1 MYRKDSKEGKMKQ
14 SLLKKIGL
22 GVGGFVVLMALGL
35 LANKGSNNNNK
46 EEIFQVSE
54 SKFPLSDYFFEEV
67 KEEPKEKAKETPEVT
82 TQEPTT
88 QTSPN
93 PSVSANPNIK
103 DYSHLNNN
111 LNQQNNTITHLQQV
125 LQSPSKIKPK
135 PKHTKEQ
142 LEFLNTRLKPLE
154 PTKPATKP
162 ETEYGVDSFT
172 NLKYKD
178 IGTNEHKLLRTITA
192 DRMIPAFLITPISS
206 QIAGKVTAQVE
217 SDIFASMGRA
227 VLIPKGSKVIGYYNN
242 NNQIGQY
249 RLNIAWTRIITPQG
263 INIMLTNARGADVK
277 GYNGLVGKYISRNF
291 QRYGI
296 PLLTNTLSNGLLI
309 GITSA
314 LANQQ
319 NKKGDGNPFFGDY
332 LLMQLTRNTGMGIN
346 QVINQMLRQY
356 GAQNPIIII
365 REGSRVFISPNL
377 DIFIPKPKD
386 GEVLAEFFKEKKPL
400 IKKSNEEV
408 NNEEE
413 I

>member
-125 LQSPSKIKPK
+125 LQSPPKMKPK
-135 PKHTKEQ
+135 LKHTKEQ

-386 GEVLAEFFKEKKPL
+386 GEILAEFFKEKKPL

>member
-1 MYRKDSKEGKMKQ
+1 MKQ

-192 DRMIPAFLITPISS
+192 YRMIPAFLITPISS

-277 GYNGLVGKYISRNF
+277 GYNGLVGQYISRNF

-314 LANQQ
+314 LANRQ
-319 NKKGDGNPFFGDY
+319 NRNGDGNPFFGDY

-386 GEVLAEFFKEKKPL
+386 GEVLAEFFKEKKPP
-400 IKKSNEEV
+400 IKTKEEI

>member
-1 MYRKDSKEGKMKQ
+1 MYRKDSKESKMKQ

-22 GVGGFVVLMALGL
+22 GVGGLVVLMALGL

-125 LQSPSKIKPK
+125 LQSPPKMKPK
-135 PKHTKEQ
+135 LKHTKEQ

-154 PTKPATKP
+154 PTKPAIKP
-162 ETEYGVDSFT
+162 ETEYGVDSFS

-319 NKKGDGNPFFGDY
+319 NRKGDGNPFFGDY

>member
-1 MYRKDSKEGKMKQ
+1 
-14 SLLKKIGL
+14 
-22 GVGGFVVLMALGL
+22 
-35 LANKGSNNNNK
+35 
-46 EEIFQVSE
+46 
-54 SKFPLSDYFFEEV
+54 
-67 KEEPKEKAKETPEVT
+67 
-82 TQEPTT
+82 
-88 QTSPN
+88 
-93 PSVSANPNIK
+93 
-103 DYSHLNNN
+103 
-111 LNQQNNTITHLQQV
+111 
-125 LQSPSKIKPK
+125 
-135 PKHTKEQ
+135 
-142 LEFLNTRLKPLE
+142 
-154 PTKPATKP
+154 
-162 ETEYGVDSFT
+162 
-172 NLKYKD
+172 
-178 IGTNEHKLLRTITA
+178 
-192 DRMIPAFLITPISS
+192 
-206 QIAGKVTAQVE
+206 QVE

-314 LANQQ
+314 LANRQ
-319 NKKGDGNPFFGDY
+319 NRKGDGNPFFGDY

-386 GEVLAEFFKEKKPL
+386 GEVLAEFFKEKKPP
-400 IKKSNEEV
+400 IKTKEEI

>member
-1 MYRKDSKEGKMKQ
+1 MKQ

-125 LQSPSKIKPK
+125 LQSPPKMKPK
-135 PKHTKEQ
+135 LKHTKEQ

-154 PTKPATKP
+154 PTKPAIKP
-162 ETEYGVDSFT
+162 ETEYGVDSFS
-172 NLKYKD
+172 NLRYKD

-192 DRMIPAFLITPISS
+192 DRMIPAFLITPINS

-386 GEVLAEFFKEKKPL
+386 GEVLAEFFKEKKPP
-400 IKKSNEEV
+400 IKTKEEI